1 MMFFKKN
8 GGVEYLI
15 VGLGN
20 PGLKYEMTRHNTGFL
35 CLDKLAED
43 YGISICKLKNHAL
56 CGRGKIEGH
65 ECLLIKPNTFMNESG
80 KAVAPFASFY
90 KIPPEKIIILCDDI
104 YQDVGKLRIRTKGS
118 AGGHNGLKSIISSI
132 SSEDFPRIR
141 IGCGKKP
148 DERFDLADFVL
159 SRYRK
164 EEYNDLKKSFENA
177 CEAIKLIVSEKTP
190 SAMERY
196 NRR

>member
-1 MMFFKKN
+1 MFFKKS

-35 CLDKLAED
+35 CVDKLAD
-43 YGISICKLKNHAL
+43 DCGISISKLKNHAL
-56 CGRGKIEGH
+56 FGRGKINGH
-65 ECLLIKPNTFMNESG
+65 DCILIKPNTFMNESG
-80 KAVAPFASFY
+80 RAVAPFASFY
-90 KIPPEKIIILCDDI
+90 KIPPEKIIVVCDDI
-104 YQDVGKLRIRTKGS
+104 YQDVGKMRIRTKGS
-118 AGGHNGLKSIISSI
+118 AGGHNGLKNIILSI
-132 SSEDFPRIR
+132 SSENFLRIR

-159 SRYRK
+159 SKYK
-164 EEYNDLKKSFENA
+164 KDEYEDLKKSLENA
-177 CEAIKLIVSEKTP
+177 CEAIKLIISEKT
-190 SAMERY
+190 SVAMERY